1 MNRLTVLREKVRR
14 TALPSQNINVLQ
26 RKFDALFCGEDADPT
41 RVWRNSM
48 IVEFISSPPKCDRQF
63 PMLQAP

>member
-41 RVWRNSM
+41 RV
-48 IVEFISSPPKCDRQF
+48 FG
-63 PMLQAP
+63 ATA